1 MQVSIW
7 NEYLKN
13 LDTQMR
19 AQGRN
24 IILLVD
30 NTPTHALYENTHL
43 TNVTIEYL
51 LPNTTAHLQPCD
63 QGIINSFKV
72 QYYLL
77 FKLLM
82 NIETDAILMFTFHLF
97 RHNIESCY

>member
-1 MQVSIW
+1 MSIW

-13 LDTQMR
+13 LDTRMR
-19 AQGRN
+19 AQGQN

-51 LPNTTAHLQPCD
+51 LPNTTAHLQPCN

-72 QYYLL
+72 CTVL
-77 FKLLM
+77 FIFDRTKLLS
-82 NIETDAILMFTFHLF
+82 IKKLFSLF
-97 RHNIESCY
+97 RHNIGNFY